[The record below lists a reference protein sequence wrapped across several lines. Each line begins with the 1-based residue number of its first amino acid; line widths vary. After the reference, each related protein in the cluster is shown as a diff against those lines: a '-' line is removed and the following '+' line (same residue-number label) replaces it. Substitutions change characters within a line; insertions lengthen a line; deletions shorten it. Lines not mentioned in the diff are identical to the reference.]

1 MSDSSAADKAS
12 DQTTDQAAAAK
23 GRPTP
28 TRAEAEAA
36 RKARLNPTAD
46 KKADKAEGRKRR
58 EEARMGQLRGD
69 ARYLPARDRGP
80 VRAFIRDWVDSRF
93 SVGEIL
99 MPTAFAFIFLNFY
112 KNTLIQTV
120 STWLFFGVFILMIV
134 DQFVIGI
141 LVSRA
146 VRNEFGP
153 KGTDGTKGAVLYAV
167 MRSTQMRRLRV
178 PLPKVRIGGKPK

>member
-1 MSDSSAADKAS
+1 MSETQSSENNG
-12 DQTTDQAAAAK
+12 DQTAGVK

-28 TRAEAEAA
+28 SRAEAEAA
-36 RKARLNPTAD
+36 RKARLNPTVD
-46 KKADKAEGRKRR
+46 KKADKAAARKRR

-112 KNTLIQTV
+112 KNSLIQTV
-120 STWLFFGVFILMIV
+120 STWMFFGVFILMIV
-134 DQFVIGI
+134 DQFVIGL

-146 VRNEFGP
+146 VRKEFGP
-153 KGTDGTKGAVLYAV
+153 KGTEGTKGAVVYAI

-178 PLPKVRIGGKPK
+178 PLPKVRIGGKPR

>member
-1 MSDSSAADKAS
+1 MSDSSTDNKS
-12 DQTTDQAAAAK
+12 TDQASDPSANAK

-28 TRAEAEAA
+28 SRAEAEAA
-36 RKARLNPTAD
+36 RKARLNPTVD
-46 KKADKAEGRKRR
+46 KKADKAAARKRR
-58 EEARMGQLRGD
+58 EEARMGQLRGE

-80 VRAFIRDWVDSRF
+80 VRAFIRDWVDARF

-112 KNTLIQTV
+112 KNTLIQQV
-120 STWLFFGVFILMIV
+120 STWMFFGVFILMIV
-134 DQFVIGI
+134 DQFVIG
-141 LVSRA
+141 LMVSKA
-146 VRNEFGP
+146 VRKEFGP
-153 KGTDGTKGAVLYAV
+153 RGTDGTKGAVLYAI